1 MDVSVRDAK
10 VGGVKVRAPQVSSG
24 PLIPPAPKVHPR
36 PLGGSLLG
44 ELRIAREMGRSLVG
58 AYCEEDFD
66 ALFTPYSFL
75 GQPGLVVSDPASARQ
90 VLTSP
95 NYVRPIKANRSL
107 RPLVGEGLLLAEGA
121 TWKRQRKS
129 LAPVFTPAAIGGL
142 LPHFQDAGASLT
154 QALAGRDKANLAE
167 AFHQATLDAVLRA
180 LFSRRADAEGAVLAS
195 LARRYMEGPAH
206 FNLMDFVSKGAD
218 DLTFM
223 DGERRRLG
231 RQWLDAVDAL
241 VASRR
246 AAPHPE
252 VRDLLDRLLAAHD
265 EDGAA
270 VSDQEIRDQCSSML
284 AAGFETTSRL
294 LFWTALL
301 LAYDPV
307 TQDRLRAEVQA
318 FPAERVAGLDD
329 LKAWPLMRSVLFET
343 LRIYPSAPLIA
354 RTAAAP
360 DEIGGHAVVPGCM
373 ITISPW
379 LIHRHR
385 KLWDQPTA
393 FLPERFLDQPHPWG
407 VEAFLPF
414 GAGPRVCIG
423 AGFALAEAQIILAAL
438 LARFEIGLA
447 SDRPV
452 IPVASITLGP
462 DHEPD
467 FQLTP
472 IVQAP
477 L

>member
-1 MDVSVRDAK
+1 MDAQVQDA
-10 VGGVKVRAPQVSSG
+10 RLNDRQVSAR

-44 ELRIAREMGRSLVG
+44 ELRVAREMGRSLIG
-58 AYCEEDFD
+58 AYAEADFD

-90 VLTSP
+90 VLASP
-95 NYVRPIKANRSL
+95 NYVRPIKANRPL
-107 RPLVGEGLLLAEGA
+107 RPMVGQGLLLAEGA

-142 LPHFQDAGASLT
+142 LPHFQDASAGLVT
-154 QALAGRDKANLAE
+154 ALDGRAQANLAE

-180 LFSRRADAEGAVLAS
+180 LFSRQADAEGAALAS

-218 DLTFM
+218 DLTFL

-231 RQWLDAVDAL
+231 RRWLDAVNAL
-241 VASRR
+241 IASRR

-252 VRDLLDRLLAAHD
+252 VRDLLDRLLAARD
-265 EDGAA
+265 EDGAPLA
-270 VSDQEIRDQCSSML
+270 DQEIRDQCSSML

-301 LAYDPV
+301 LAYDPGA
-307 TQDRLRAEVQA
+307 QGRLRAEVQA
-318 FPAERVAGLDD
+318 FPAERVASLDD

-343 LRIYPSAPLIA
+343 LRLYPSVPLIA
-354 RTAAAP
+354 RTATAA

-385 KLWDQPTA
+385 KLWDAPTV
-393 FLPERFLDQPHPWG
+393 FRPERFLDQAHPWG
-407 VEAFLPF
+407 IDAFLPF

-423 AGFALAEAQIILAAL
+423 AGFALAEAQIILATL
-438 LARFEIGLA
+438 LARFEIGL
-447 SDRPV
+447 SGERPV
-452 IPVASITLGP
+452 IPIASITLGP

-467 FQLTP
+467 FILNP
-472 IVQAP
+472 IVQARA
-477 L
+477 